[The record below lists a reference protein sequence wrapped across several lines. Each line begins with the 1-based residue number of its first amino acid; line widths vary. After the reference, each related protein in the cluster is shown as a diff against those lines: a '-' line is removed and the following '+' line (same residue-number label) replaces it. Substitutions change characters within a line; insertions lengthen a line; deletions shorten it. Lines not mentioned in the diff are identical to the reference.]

1 MIAGASHLIS
11 VGWNPAPRNSASWI
25 GKCFSAR
32 HGSIRGVVECG
43 REASATLRL
52 GAAIIFVLALAASGC
67 ALLRKA
73 RSPGAASDGGF
84 VETTTRTTDAA
95 GSVEAASVAQFEA
108 PSVPAAPGQP
118 SGPGSPRAPAFPAP
132 FAIAFGPDGNMW
144 FTEFGSNRI
153 GRVTLSGDVTFFDL
167 RPRGIPQRLTAGP
180 DEALWFT
187 DAAGNRI
194 GRLGLDGS
202 DLYVPVPPPASGP
215 PAIIPGPGRD
225 LWFTEHAGNRIARIT
240 PLGTVTEFALPG
252 PGDPGGIAIGPDRYV
267 YFTESRGNR
276 IDRMS
281 LDGRVDEF
289 PLRTPGSLPGN
300 IVTGADGSLWFTE
313 LGTRKVGRLT
323 TAGDVS
329 EYTLPVN
336 GAPLDI
342 TVGPDR
348 NLWVTEP
355 NGKIGRFSVDG
366 TLTEF
371 SLASKAASGK

>member
-11 VGWNPAPRNSASWI
+11 VCRKPAPRNSALRI
-25 GKCFSAR
+25 GKCLSAR
-32 HGSIRGVVECG
+32 HGSIRGVVECS

-73 RSPGAASDGGF
+73 RSPGGASDGGF
-84 VETTTRTTDAA
+84 IETTRAADAA

-108 PSVPAAPGQP
+108 PSAPAGAAQP
-118 SGPGSPRAPAFPAP
+118 SGPGSPQAPAFPAP

-202 DLYVPVPPPASGP
+202 DLYVPVPTPDSDPA
-215 PAIIPGPGRD
+215 A
-225 LWFTEHAGNRIARIT
+225 
-240 PLGTVTEFALPG
+240 
-252 PGDPGGIAIGPDRYV
+252 
-267 YFTESRGNR
+267 
-276 IDRMS
+276 
-281 LDGRVDEF
+281 
-289 PLRTPGSLPGN
+289 
-300 IVTGADGSLWFTE
+300 
-313 LGTRKVGRLT
+313 
-323 TAGDVS
+323 
-329 EYTLPVN
+329 
-336 GAPLDI
+336 
-342 TVGPDR
+342 
-348 NLWVTEP
+348 
-355 NGKIGRFSVDG
+355 
-366 TLTEF
+366 
-371 SLASKAASGK
+371 

>member
-11 VGWNPAPRNSASWI
+11 VCRKPAPRNSALRI
-25 GKCFSAR
+25 GKCLSAR

-43 REASATLRL
+43 WEASATLRL

-84 VETTTRTTDAA
+84 IETTTRTTDAA

-187 DAAGNRI
+187 
-194 GRLGLDGS
+194 
-202 DLYVPVPPPASGP
+202 
-215 PAIIPGPGRD
+215 
-225 LWFTEHAGNRIARIT
+225 EHAGNRIARIT

-252 PGDPGGIAIGPDRYV
+252 PGDPGGIAIGPDRHV

-289 PLRTPGSLPGN
+289 P
-300 IVTGADGSLWFTE
+300 
-313 LGTRKVGRLT
+313 
-323 TAGDVS
+323 
-329 EYTLPVN
+329 
-336 GAPLDI
+336 
-342 TVGPDR
+342 
-348 NLWVTEP
+348 
-355 NGKIGRFSVDG
+355 
-366 TLTEF
+366 
-371 SLASKAASGK
+371 